1 MSDTKENGEGWTSQD
16 AGAAGWNAKATEQLA
31 GYEQAS
37 RERIAGIRADRAER
51 EAKADSVTFL
61 EERDV
66 TDPHAHSQATGD
78 RVQADPEQARDAHA
92 GPELGGGGANEQ
104 AQADELDA
112 AGQVEAA
119 EGMDEQAARDEARAA
134 ARAEIEAAF
143 GQDAPEQSLDAGL
156 AEDSGYN
163 AAASDFV
170 AQDEPAT
177 EESPQRAAARAEIEA
192 AFGQAGH
199 SQELER

>member
-1 MSDTKENGEGWTSQD
+1 MNDTKENGGGWASQD
-16 AGAAGWNAKATEQLA
+16 AGAPGWNAKATEQLA

-66 TDPHAHSQATGD
+66 TDPNAHSQATGD

-92 GPELGGGGANEQ
+92 GPELGGGGADKQ

-112 AGQVEAA
+112 AGQVEA

-143 GQDAPEQSLDAGL
+143 GQDATEQALDAGPV
-156 AEDSGYN
+156 EDSGYN

-170 AQDEPAT
+170 AQDEPAI

-192 AFGQAGH
+192 AFGQADH

>member
-1 MSDTKENGEGWTSQD
+1 MNDTKENGEGWTSQD
-16 AGAAGWNAKATEQLA
+16 AGATGWNAKATEQLA

-51 EAKADSVTFL
+51 EAKGDSVAFL

-119 EGMDEQAARDEARAA
+119 EGMGEQAARDEA
-134 ARAEIEAAF
+134 
-143 GQDAPEQSLDAGL
+143 
-156 AEDSGYN
+156 
-163 AAASDFV
+163 
-170 AQDEPAT
+170 
-177 EESPQRAAARAEIEA
+177 RAAARAEIEA